1 MQISFSYKKKKSVLD
16 MNIPTEVMTGQAFGN
31 PSSIS

>member
-1 MQISFSYKKKKSVLD
+1 MQIYFSYKKKSVLD